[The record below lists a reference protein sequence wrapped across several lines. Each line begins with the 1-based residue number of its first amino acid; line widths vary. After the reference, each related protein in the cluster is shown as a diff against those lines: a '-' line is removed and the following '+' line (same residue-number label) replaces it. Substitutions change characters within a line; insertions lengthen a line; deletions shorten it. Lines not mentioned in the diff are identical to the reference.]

1 MGASEEPASGFKSV
15 SATVTTAFTAG
26 SPAIVTRPLIEAVR
40 GRLSRCGVCALD
52 WPATIRSNIDKVEK
66 RLGGFGFIGPLHCNR
81 CANCLA
87 HVFTHVLAP
96 EAPADISRWW
106 SPSVTTGISGDIYS
120 SPGGAT
126 DQSQSVAPP

>member
-26 SPAIVTRPLIEAVR
+26 SPPIVTRPLIEAVR
-40 GRLSRCGVCALD
+40 GRLSRCGVCAPAHEAD
-52 WPATIRSNIDKVEK
+52 WLNATRSNIDRVEK
-66 RLGGFGFIGPLHCNR
+66 RLSGLGFIGRLHCNR

-87 HVFTHVLAP
+87 QVFTHVFAP

-126 DQSQSVAPP
+126 D